1 MNALLRFTIENF
13 RSFSERK
20 SLVLINKLESA
31 TESSKITYNKVC
43 ALYGANSS
51 GKSNLIDGFSQML
64 YIIINSVKV
73 NDDDELAFDPFL
85 LNDRK
90 NSPTSYEIEFILD
103 DIQYRYGFSNTS
115 EKIISEWLFI
125 IEENEKETP
134 LFIRNEDGIGV
145 NEKAF
150 QEGIDME
157 ERTNDNRLFLSLV
170 AQLGGN
176 LSKSVITYISK
187 SLNTISGL
195 DTEGYQMFSKK
206 MLREDSDVAKSMK
219 EFFISTKLGFSDVTT
234 QILDFDVNAIP
245 SDVPEELKKR
255 LITDLKGKKSL
266 GLFSTHGFYNSEGV
280 RIKDL
285 TFKFSKMESQGT
297 QKLFEISGPIFDTL
311 LKGSVIFIDE
321 LDAKMH
327 PLMSQEIVRLF
338 AEEKSNPN
346 GAQLIFTTH
355 DTNLLSSK
363 LLSNNQV
370 WFTEKDDQERSD
382 LYCLNEIKFLDGS
395 KLEGNDNIEHNY
407 IQGRYGAIPYL

>member
-145 NEKAF
+145 NEEAF
-150 QEGIDME
+150 QEGVDME

-176 LSKSVITYISK
+176 ISKTIITYISK
-187 SLNTISGL
+187 SLNTLSGL
-195 DTEGYQMFSKK
+195 DT
-206 MLREDSDVAKSMK
+206 
-219 EFFISTKLGFSDVTT
+219 
-234 QILDFDVNAIP
+234 
-245 SDVPEELKKR
+245 
-255 LITDLKGKKSL
+255 
-266 GLFSTHGFYNSEGV
+266 
-280 RIKDL
+280 
-285 TFKFSKMESQGT
+285 
-297 QKLFEISGPIFDTL
+297 
-311 LKGSVIFIDE
+311 
-321 LDAKMH
+321 
-327 PLMSQEIVRLF
+327 
-338 AEEKSNPN
+338 
-346 GAQLIFTTH
+346 
-355 DTNLLSSK
+355 
-363 LLSNNQV
+363 
-370 WFTEKDDQERSD
+370 
-382 LYCLNEIKFLDGS
+382 
-395 KLEGNDNIEHNY
+395 
-407 IQGRYGAIPYL
+407 

>member
-1 MNALLRFTIENF
+1 MSALLRFTIENF

-20 SLVLINKLESA
+20 SLVLKNKLENKTDPSDL
-31 TESSKITYNKVC
+31 SYSKVC

-73 NDDDELAFDPFL
+73 NDDEELAYEPFL
-85 LNDRK
+85 LNDK
-90 NSPTSYEIEFILD
+90 KDSPTLYEIEFILSD
-103 DIQYRYGFSNTS
+103 NHYRYGFSNTS
-115 EKIISEWLFI
+115 EKIVGEWLFI
-125 IEENEKETP
+125 IEKNEKETP

-145 NEKAF
+145 NEEAF
-150 QEGIDME
+150 QEGVDME

-176 LSKSVITYISK
+176 LSKAIITYISK
-187 SLNTISGL
+187 SLNTLSGL

-206 MLREDSDVAKSMK
+206 MLRNNSDVAKAMK
-219 EFFISTKLGFSDVTT
+219 DFFVSTKLGFSDVTT
-234 QILDFDVNAIP
+234 QVLDFDVNEIP
-245 SDVPEELKKR
+245 SDFPEELKQL

-266 GLFSTHGFYNSEGV
+266 GLYSTHGFYNSEGV
-280 RIKDL
+280 RIKEL
-285 TFKFSKMESQGT
+285 SFRFSKMESQGT
-297 QKLFEISGPIFDTL
+297 QKLFEISGPVFDTL
-311 LKGSVIFIDE
+311 LRGSVIFIDE

-338 AEEKSNPN
+338 ADEKTNPN

-370 WFTEKDDQERSD
+370 WFTEKDEQERSD

-395 KLEGNDNIEHNY
+395 KLVDNDNIEQNY